1 MTNPRWLKVT
11 WFRFVVGSGA
21 VAVVA
26 IVAWLIFGPDAD
38 QRAFRRIEPGMTRE
52 QVKDALCVPEDVE
65 GKRKWGWDR
74 LDRRDKY
81 RREQWGEEDVESA
94 RLRLTEERWAMR
106 EYPSLYSTTYLL
118 EKGEA
123 HVVFDMNGRAE
134 GAELRNYKQA
144 HNESPVAVLRRLLG
158 L

>member
-11 WFRFVVGSGA
+11 RFRFVVGSGT

-38 QRAFRRIEPGMTRE
+38 QRAFRRIEPGMTWE
-52 QVKDALCVPEDVE
+52 QVKDALCVPEDVAV
-65 GKRKWGWDR
+65 KRKWGWDR

-81 RREQWGEEDVESA
+81 RREQWGEEDVESSRF
-94 RLRLTEERWAMR
+94 RL
-106 EYPSLYSTTYLL
+106 PLYSTTYLL

-123 HVVFDMNGRAE
+123 LVVFDMNGRAV
-134 GAELRNYKQA
+134 GAELRNYKQT
-144 HNESPVAVLRRLLG
+144 HSESPVAVLRRLLG